1 MAEGRFLDVTSWRR
15 ADARGQLPR
24 LVSEHWE
31 LSAPRELT
39 EEEFNC
45 HLQALVKA
53 RTVETRAPGE
63 QLGLS
68 SSSS

>member
-1 MAEGRFLDVTSWRR
+1 MAERRFLDVTSWRR
-15 ADARGQLPR
+15 ADARGQLHR

-31 LSAPRELT
+31 LSAPQELS
-39 EEEFNC
+39 EEEFNR

-53 RTVETRAPGE
+53 RSVEARAPGE

-68 SSSS
+68 GSSR

>member
-1 MAEGRFLDVTSWRR
+1 MAERRFLDVTSWRR
-15 ADARGQLPR
+15 ADARHELSTF
-24 LVSEHWE
+24 VAEHWE

-39 EEEFNC
+39 EEEFNR

>member
-1 MAEGRFLDVTSWRR
+1 MPERRFLDVESWRR
-15 ADARGQLPR
+15 ADARRELHM
-24 LVSEHWE
+24 LVAEHWE

-39 EEEFNC
+39 DEEFDR

-53 RTVETRAPGE
+53 RSVEARAPGE

-68 SSSS
+68 GSST

>member
-1 MAEGRFLDVTSWRR
+1 VAERRFLDVTSWRR

-24 LVSEHWE
+24 LVSEHWA
-31 LSAPRELT
+31 LSAPEELT
-39 EEEFNC
+39 EAEFTR

-53 RTVETRAPGE
+53 RAVEARAPGE

-68 SSSS
+68 GSSR